1 MHIGLS
7 AQNATFIDAKTL
19 I

>member
-7 AQNATFIDAKTL
+7 AQIVS
-19 I
+19 